1 MWTTA
6 SYELFPDAPS
16 ERVMAR
22 ARYLAREGR
31 VGDAEK
37 AYRDVLAAH
46 PDLKPCWAECFEL
59 LRSHGR
65 REEALLLAE
74 GARAQFGDS
83 AFPFTLKGAAL
94 IELERYREA
103 LGALEDRKSTRL
115 NSSHPSISYAVFCLK
130 KKKTKQHTGQNQRK
144 IRRIP
149 A

>member
-1 MWTTA
+1 MRNTVPERRNRWASRKCVEDRRRSSTSLVEA
-6 SYELFPDAPS
+6 SSRPPRRGYIRRRHVDDPSYELFPDAPS

-65 REEALLLAE
+65 REEALHLAE
-74 GARAQFGDS
+74 GARAQFGDV
-83 AFPFTLKGAAL
+83 AFPLTLKGAAL

-103 LGALEDRKSTRL
+103 LGA
-115 NSSHPSISYAVFCLK
+115 
-130 KKKTKQHTGQNQRK
+130 
-144 IRRIP
+144 
-149 A
+149 